1 MVILFAVILVYS
13 SMSKIMTSGIVEDI
27 ENLTDV
33 NASSDA
39 TTIISGTKTVW
50 QYFLYVFLLAI
61 LLWGIFAS
69 GR

>member
-1 MVILFAVILVYS
+1 
-13 SMSKIMTSGIVEDI
+13 MSKVMTSGIVEDI
-27 ENLTDV
+27 ENMTDI

-39 TTIISGTKTVW
+39 TGIISGTKTVW

-69 GR
+69 GRSS